1 MKDLFHWVKKR
12 SKNLSVEIYRSMA
25 ELGDFGFKDQ
35 IYPVE

>member
-1 MKDLFHWVKKR
+1 MSFESLDVWKR
-12 SKNLSVEIYRSMA
+12 SKNLSVEIYRSIA